1 MYKNQNKESLVL
13 VERKFTIPLLMHELV
28 NSINYFVDFGTI
40 NNNINHRK
48 YY

>member
-13 VERKFTIPLLMHELV
+13 VERKFTIPLLKNESLS
-28 NSINYFVDFGTI
+28 SINYFVDFGTI
-40 NNNINHRK
+40 NYNINHRE